1 MRNHHKKS
9 IRSLNANTR
18 TQRSETTAQKGT
30 VITTSWK
37 NLPAAYLD
45 AGNRHRTQRQ
55 TSRISDRA
63 PAERITETGKPQT
76 KNSKRPG
83 FGYLY
88 IDRIGKRKAG
98 RRNDL
103 GPVEILRAEGHRNK
117 VYALRQRRDPQTSDK
132 IGGRDADRQ
141 KSQTGDPP
149 RRVIA
154 EIDNRNSANIELL
167 ERKPTRRI
175 VKRIQSGGRHSEGQ
189 CQRLGRCIDCRLR
202 RGKIEIHGCR
212 LTCTDQQGAGGGCPE
227 HHCKECRGDPFTC
240 LDQHSLFP
248 QKRHD
253 ADKRHLSRYLPCFS
267 ATRLI

>member
-1 MRNHHKKS
+1 MIWVPLKS
-9 IRSLNANTR
+9 CAPKVIEIRSMLSVNGEIRKLPTR
-18 TQRSETTAQKGT
+18 SVVVT
-30 VITTSWK
+30 
-37 NLPAAYLD
+37 L
-45 AGNRHRTQRQ
+45 
-55 TSRISDRA
+55 
-63 PAERITETGKPQT
+63 
-76 KNSKRPG
+76 
-83 FGYLY
+83 
-88 IDRIGKRKAG
+88 IDRSPR
-98 RRNDL
+98 
-103 GPVEILRAEGHRNK
+103 PV
-117 VYALRQRRDPQTSDK
+117 T
-132 IGGRDADRQ
+132 
-141 KSQTGDPP
+141 PP

-154 EIDNRNSANIELL
+154 EIDNRNSANIEVL
-167 ERKPTRRI
+167 ERKQTRRI